1 VYCVESSADDLF
13 DCVAGVILLLTYLL
27 TYLRDETDAIKRTHA
42 DESECL
48 TYDNIHMS
56 PHVDCM

>member
-1 VYCVESSADDLF
+1 MTCLTVLPVSYC
-13 DCVAGVILLLTYLL
+13 YLL

-56 PHVDCM
+56 PHVDCIIC